1 MRHVVES
8 MEVVERGRHT
18 LDTGERREGGERQK
32 MGGLLP
38 ELHLKVYFKK
48 EILPTSCPGRI
59 ESGEAVAM
67 LGMLGGEGMQEE
79 ER

>member
-1 MRHVVES
+1 MWWRAWKWWKEGDTHWTL
-8 MEVVERGRHT
+8 ERGEKGVRGRKWVGSC
-18 LDTGERREGGERQK
+18 LSCI
-32 MGGLLP
+32 LSL
-38 ELHLKVYFKK
+38 VKK

>member
-1 MRHVVES
+1 MFCLLRGEKGGLRHVVES

-38 ELHLKVYFKK
+38 ELHLKFSLKRDLAHLVSWKD
-48 EILPTSCPGRI
+48 
-59 ESGEAVAM
+59 
-67 LGMLGGEGMQEE
+67 
-79 ER
+79 